1 MKIEDIATGEI
12 IIPDPL
18 FQSFIHLICGS
29 DKQQSVTES
38 NKGQVESNRIKEN
51 QVKSKKR
58 HLIFGTNNREHRAP
72 TEMNLRTSLV
82 TCVSFANL
90 TLIDF
95 WKN

>member
-29 DKQQSVTES
+29 DKQQSVTEL

-58 HLIFGTNNREHRAP
+58 HLIFGRNNKEHRAP
-72 TEMNLRTSLV
+72 TEMNLKTNLVKCFSL
-82 TCVSFANL
+82 ANL
-90 TLIDF
+90 TLIGF